1 VTVRQESQSSLFACQ
16 NGFESSIFYFCQ
28 MSKIRNNQHFIELCD
43 LCVNIEPRF
52 QPVIEKFGYP
62 PFWHREPDFATLILT
77 ILEQQ
82 VSLASAKSSF
92 NKLVEKIKIVTP
104 ENLLKL
110 TGEELR
116 QCYFSRQKASYS
128 RILANEIISGKLNLE
143 KFNSRS
149 AEEIRSTLIKIKGIG
164 HWTIDMYL
172 LMSLH
177 FADIFPP
184 GDLATIKAVY
194 ELELVTAA
202 ASKVEIVTF
211 MKKFSPFQSVATYI
225 LWHSYI
231 ERRNLKLE

>member
-1 VTVRQESQSSLFACQ
+1 MIKIQ
-16 NGFESSIFYFCQ
+16 NEEF
-28 MSKIRNNQHFIELCD
+28 KTLCD
-43 LCVNIEPRF
+43 KCANIESKLKK
-52 QPVIEKFGYP
+52 VIDQFGYP

-92 NKLVEKIKIVTP
+92 NKLVERIKIVTP

-110 TGEELR
+110 SDEELKE
-116 QCYFSRQKASYS
+116 CYFSRQKATYS
-128 RILANEIISGKLNLE
+128 KILANEIISGKLNLE
-143 KFNSRS
+143 DLNSQS

-177 FADIFPP
+177 FSDIFPP

-194 ELELVTAA
+194 ELELVPAT
-202 ASKVEIVTF
+202 ASKEEIVNF

>member
-1 VTVRQESQSSLFACQ
+1 M
-16 NGFESSIFYFCQ
+16 N
-28 MSKIRNNQHFIELCD
+28 KIRDNQHFTELCD
-43 LCVNIEPRF
+43 WCAEIEPKLK
-52 QPVIEKFGYP
+52 QVLEKFGYP
-62 PFWHREPDFATLILT
+62 PFWHRNPDFATLILT

-92 NKLVEKIKIVTP
+92 NKLVEKIKIVIP

-110 TGEELR
+110 TDEELR
-116 QCYFSRQKASYS
+116 ECYFSRQKATYS
-128 RILANEIISGKLNLE
+128 KILANEIISGKLNLE
-143 KFNSRS
+143 YLNSQS
-149 AEEIRSTLIKIKGIG
+149 AEVIRSTLIKIKGIG
-164 HWTIDMYL
+164 HWTVDMYL

-194 ELELVTAA
+194 EIELVPSTC
-202 ASKVEIVTF
+202 SKEEIVNF
-211 MKKFSPFQSVATYI
+211 MKKFSPYQSVATYI

>member
-1 VTVRQESQSSLFACQ
+1 MLKIQ
-16 NGFESSIFYFCQ
+16 N
-28 MSKIRNNQHFIELCD
+28 KQHFEEKCD
-43 LCVNIEPRF
+43 WCANIEPKL
-52 QPVIEKFGYP
+52 QPVISRFAYP

-82 VSLASAKSSF
+82 VSLASAKASY
-92 NKLVEKIKIVTP
+92 NKLVEKVGLVTP

-110 TGEELR
+110 KDEELKA
-116 QCYFSRQKASYS
+116 CYFSRQKVIYSKNLAS
-128 RILANEIISGKLNLE
+128 EITSGKLDLTELNNLTE
-143 KFNSRS
+143 M
-149 AEEIRSTLIKIKGIG
+149 EIRSKLIKLKGIG
-164 HWTIDMYL
+164 NWTIDMYL

-184 GDLATIKAVY
+184 GDLATIKSVF
-194 ELELVTAA
+194 ELELVPSSY
-202 ASKVEIVTF
+202 SKEEIISF

>member
-1 VTVRQESQSSLFACQ
+1 MNKIQ
-16 NGFESSIFYFCQ
+16 NEEFKTI
-28 MSKIRNNQHFIELCD
+28 CD
-43 LCVNIEPRF
+43 WCTNIEPKLK
-52 QPVIEKFGYP
+52 PVIEKFGYP
-62 PFWHREPDFATLILT
+62 PFWHRNPDFATLILT

-92 NKLVEKIKIVTP
+92 NKLVERIITVSP
-104 ENLLKL
+104 ENLIKL
-110 TGEELR
+110 SDQELR
-116 QCYFSRQKASYS
+116 ECYFSRQKATYS
-128 RILANEIISGKLNLE
+128 KILANEIISGKLNLE
-143 KFNSRS
+143 AINSQS
-149 AEEIRSTLIKIKGIG
+149 MEEIRSTLIKIKGIG

-194 ELELVTAA
+194 ELELVPAT
-202 ASKVEIVTF
+202 ASKEEIVNF